1 MNVPVPLPDVA
12 SAKLPAVYES
22 AKQAL
27 AECERVDECKTWAD
41 KMAALASYARQ
52 AEDETLLKHAMRI
65 QGRAVRR
72 AGELLKEFDA
82 RQGQNLPE
90 PKKEGDRLFSQHPP
104 ISRHDA
110 GAKAQMSP
118 HQVKQAVRVSNIPPD
133 EFEAAIESPK
143 PPTVTALAEMGKKP
157 RPTKVIDHLDGRDPK
172 DFALATEVLSAL
184 RRHAESVIGVDH
196 AAVVRGS
203 APDEHRE
210 ALSHIATLSAWL
222 ETLKLELESVDGVQR
237 HRPDYRDQEAYR

>member
-82 RQGQNLPE
+82 RGGDRGNQHTGG
-90 PKKEGDRLFSQHPP
+90 KKEGDRHFASAAQAPVGK
-104 ISRHDA
+104 REA
-110 GAKAQMSP
+110 GADVGMSP
-118 HQVKQAVRVSNIPPD
+118 HQVKQAVRVANIPKD
-133 EFEAAIESPK
+133 EFESAVEAAN
-143 PPTVTALAEMGKKP
+143 PPTVTALAEMGKKS

-172 DFALATEVLSAL
+172 DFALATEILSAL
-184 RRHAESVIGVDH
+184 RRHAESVIGVDP

-210 ALSHIATLSAWL
+210 ALSHIATLSAWIQS
-222 ETLKLELESVDGVQR
+222 LKLELESVDGVQR
-237 HRPDYRDQEAYR
+237 Q